1 VSSGQG
7 SQDAPATVVLH
18 FTPSRPASPA
28 TGYNY
33 RNKEFLRIVFEPMP
47 WELIPTR
54 QPLAT
59 NAMPFTQH
67 LLQSTIVHNCP
78 AVHNHPADTFFMLSL
93 GTALPNP
100 MCLEATIAPL
110 AAPLSPAAKP
120 TPVDCLATKRSHVT
134 TWADAPSFVPMDRG
148 PLLGP
153 DGELWQPADPVHSYD
168 GPQAF
173 DPEAEWSMNLSNF
186 VPPAVPDASPPLSLS
201 PDVEATLLP
210 LGLLDSPPKQAAAA
224 AAEHTDGLG
233 NIIDTFY
240 EAFLSEPP

>member
-1 VSSGQG
+1 M
-7 SQDAPATVVLH
+7 
-18 FTPSRPASPA
+18 PSCLASPA

-33 RNKEFLRIVFEPMP
+33 RNKEFLRIRFEPMP
-47 WELIPTR
+47 WELIRAR

-59 NAMPFTQH
+59 TAMPFARQ
-67 LLQSTIVHNCP
+67 LLQSTIVHNRP
-78 AVHNHPADTFFMLSL
+78 AVHNCPADTFSMLSL
-93 GTALPNP
+93 GAALRDP

-120 TPVDCLATKRSHVT
+120 TLADCLATKRSLVT
-134 TWADAPSFVPMDRG
+134 TWADAPPFVPMDHG

-201 PDVEATLLP
+201 LDAEATLLP
-210 LGLLDSPPKQAAAA
+210 LGLLDSPPKQAV
-224 AAEHTDGLG
+224 EHTDDLG
-233 NIIDTFY
+233 NVIGSFY